1 MMTKLRIWGG
11 AGEHGRSCYV
21 FEGKQHRVMLDCGV
35 KKEGT
40 GQYPVFPPQEAERL
54 TAVLLSHAHED
65 HSMAIPL
72 LYKNGYRGEVW
83 TTKATA
89 EQLGSY
95 FRSWHT
101 YVESRGGKL
110 PYDERDIESIAYR
123 YLEDEAPSGVWQEA
137 CPGVRIMWGRSG
149 HLAGAVWYMVEIEGK
164 RLFFSGDYSRESEL
178 LAADAPGLAVRGGV
192 HDLPEWMMEPEL
204 ADISIMDNAYGMDID
219 PQPVKLE
226 RLRAGM
232 EQILSSGGHVLLPVP
247 AFGRG
252 QDLIVWASEQFPEQ
266 AMIVEPDIWQGLQ
279 RLSRLK
285 EWLRPEAPVRIEHVL
300 HSGRIFVPRDAA
312 ERVRLLEQ
320 NAAAVIVTGD
330 GMMDSPRARWYYQ
343 YLSDHPPSAGDG
355 EGSGKS
361 NHNGVILTGHASSGS
376 FGKHL
381 LDCTNQ
387 KTGQKTDQND
397 CCIVRHLIYKV
408 HQGVSDVRQMLK
420 ELPGKQVVLVHAPK
434 PQTDLVRDELIREGW
449 TEHESSVKAIHSL
462 EPGAALNV

>member
-1 MMTKLRIWGG
+1 MMMTKLRIWGG

-21 FEGKQHRVMLDCGV
+21 LEGKQHRIMLDCGV

-65 HSMAIPL
+65 HSMALPL

-110 PYDERDIESIAYR
+110 PYDEQDIESITYR

-137 CPGVRIMWGRSG
+137 SPGVRIMWGRSG
-149 HLAGAVWYMVEIEGK
+149 HLAGAVWYVAEMEGK

-178 LAADAPGLAVRGGV
+178 LVADV
-192 HDLPEWMMEPEL
+192 PEPNL
-204 ADISIMDNAYGMDID
+204 ADISIMDNAYDMDID

-226 RLRAGM
+226 RLRVEM
-232 EQILSSGGHVLLPVP
+232 ERILSAGGHVLLPVP

-266 AMIVEPDIWQGLQ
+266 AMIIEPDIWQGLQ
-279 RLSRLK
+279 RLSCLK

-300 HSGRIFVPRDAA
+300 HSDRIFVPRDAA

-320 NAAAVIVTGD
+320 SAAAIIVTGD

-343 YLSDHPPSAGDG
+343 YLSDQPSSVG
-355 EGSGKS
+355 EGKGSGKS

-381 LDCTNQ
+381 LER
-387 KTGQKTDQND
+387 GDQDD

-408 HQGVSDVRQMLK
+408 HQGISDVRQMLK
-420 ELPGKQVVLVHAPK
+420 VLPGKQVVLVHAPK
-434 PQTDLVRDELIREGW
+434 PQTDLVRGELIREGW

-462 EPGAALNV
+462 EPGAMLNV

>member
-1 MMTKLRIWGG
+1 MMMTKLRIWGG

-21 FEGKQHRVMLDCGV
+21 LEGKQHRIMLDCGV

-65 HSMAIPL
+65 HSMALPL
-72 LYKNGYRGEVW
+72 LYKYGYRGEVW

-137 CPGVRIMWGRSG
+137 CPGVQIMWGRSG
-149 HLAGAVWYMVEIEGK
+149 HLAGAVWYMVDMEGK

-178 LAADAPGLAVRGGV
+178 LAADAP
-192 HDLPEWMMEPEL
+192 EPNL

-232 EQILSSGGHVLLPVP
+232 GQILSSGGHVLLPVP

-252 QDLIVWASEQFPEQ
+252 QELIVWASEQFPEQ

-285 EWLRPEAPVRIEHVL
+285 EWLRPEVPARIERVL

-320 NAAAVIVTGD
+320 NAAAMIVTGD
-330 GMMDSPRARWYYQ
+330 GMMDSPQARWYYQ
-343 YLSDHPPSAGDG
+343 YLSDHPLSAGDG

-387 KTGQKTDQND
+387 KTGQKTDRND
-397 CCIVRHLIYKV
+397 RCIVQHLIYKV
-408 HQGVSDVRQMLK
+408 HQGISDVRLMLK

-449 TEHESSVKAIHSL
+449 TEHESSVKVIHSL
-462 EPGAALNV
+462 EPGAMLNV